1 MKRTILLSALLLTA
15 YSMALQAKEASNTT
29 EEAPVKIAKKSTK
42 ESTAL
47 KPGDT
52 LVLSEFTKTNSGIMY
67 KITKKGAG
75 DKPCLGENV
84 VVHYTGYL
92 LVDGKKVG
100 FKFDSSLDR
109 DMPFNFKLG
118 ARQVITGWEITLAD
132 MKIGEERI
140 VILPSKHAYGNRATS
155 KIPADSSLIFE
166 ITLIKAS

>member
-1 MKRTILLSALLLTA
+1 MT
-15 YSMALQAKEASNTT
+15 LQAKETSNTAT
-29 EEAPVKIAKKSTK
+29 ETTVKVAKKTTK

-75 DKPCLGENV
+75 NKPCLGENL

-100 FKFDSSLDR
+100 IKFDSSLDR
-109 DMPFNFKLG
+109 DMPFTFKLG

-166 ITLIKAS
+166 ISLIKAS